1 MVCTVGT
8 AYGHENRT
16 GGGNGVGGIGGSGH
30 VEGIARSV
38 RNRRRAHILFKSFTI
53 FKGM

>member
-16 GGGNGVGGIGGSGH
+16 GGGNGVGGIGGSGN
-30 VEGIARSV
+30 VGVVRSG
-38 RNRRRAHILFKSFTI
+38 AGAS
-53 FKGM
+53 